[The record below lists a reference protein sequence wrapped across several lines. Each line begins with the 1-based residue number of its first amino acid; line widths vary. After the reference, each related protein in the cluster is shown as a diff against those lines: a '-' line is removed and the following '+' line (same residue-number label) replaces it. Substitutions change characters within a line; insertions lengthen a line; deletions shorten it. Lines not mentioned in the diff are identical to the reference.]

1 MSRGSLI
8 LIEGLDRAGKST
20 QCERLKD
27 RIGATLLKFPDR
39 TTPIGKMIND
49 YLTNSSDL
57 SDEAIHL
64 LFSANRWEAKKTIE
78 DLIYSG
84 RNVVVDRYV
93 YSGVAFSAAKLANL
107 NLEWCLNPD
116 KGLPYPD
123 VTIFLDV
130 SEEVAKQ
137 RGGYGE
143 ERYEKLEFQRKV
155 RHIFKDQLR
164 RDDWIVISADASV
177 DEVADKIYD
186 AVKDK
191 VDRLDDR
198 LGVF

>member
-20 QCERLKD
+20 QCEKLKD
-27 RIGATLLKFPDR
+27 RINATLLKFPDR

-49 YLTNSSDL
+49 YLTNASDI

-84 RNVVVDRYV
+84 HNVVVDRYV
-93 YSGVAFSAAKLANL
+93 YSGVAFSAAKQANL
-107 NLEWCLNPD
+107 GIEWCLNPD

-143 ERYEKLEFQRKV
+143 ERYEKLEFQRNV
-155 RHIFKDQLR
+155 RRIFKDQLR
-164 RDDWIVISADASV
+164 RDDWVVISADASV

-191 VDRLDDR
+191 VGKLEDRLR
-198 LGVF
+198 VF